1 MFHDIGQTAQDKA
14 HEAVACRNRSSLQQI
29 TDKTSES
36 DIADQD
42 TNQHWDEQKH
52 VFPPTSRAAEKVAE
66 SVYKVIVDT
75 GYDSDRAAADP
86 RNDVGHADRNSFKN
100 I

>member
-1 MFHDIGQTAQDKA
+1 MIIFPAIDIK
-14 HEAVACRNRSSLQQI
+14 
-29 TDKTSES
+29 
-36 DIADQD
+36 
-42 TNQHWDEQKH
+42 DETCVRLYQGEMN
-52 VFPPTSRAAEKVAE
+52 SAEKVAE